1 MCDNVE
7 LISRIKFISKIKQGE
22 KINTRGFFIQNDT
35 LLSKLSRSFL
45 YQDSRTNTI
54 NFISE
59 TLLQVF
65 HLLKLYVTTDKLSD
79 ISMCINVIEDIGN
92 MKKGIINLQ
101 STYQDDAIIVSK
113 LETFVQEI
121 DSKLLEFKNNNSAKI
136 KSNQI
141 DSVII
146 HTVPVEVYDTEKVK
160 EDDTKTEQKEDI
172 KTDSKLKN
180 KSDIKSEN
188 KSLIVR
194 K

>member
-7 LISRIKFISKIKQGE
+7 LISRIKFISKIKQGD

-45 YQDSRTNTI
+45 YQDSRVNTI

-92 MKKGIINLQ
+92 MKKGIVNLQ
-101 STYQDDAIIVSK
+101 NTYQDDAIIVSK

-136 KSNQI
+136 KSSQV

-146 HTVPVEVYDTEKVK
+146 HTVPIEAHDIK
-160 EDDTKTEQKEDI
+160 EDEESKIDTQVKNETKI
-172 KTDSKLKN
+172 HNSKVV
-180 KSDIKSEN
+180 N
-188 KSLIVR
+188 KSLLTVR

>member
-45 YQDSRTNTI
+45 YQDSRINTI

-65 HLLKLYVTTDKLSD
+65 HLLKLYVATDKLSD

-101 STYQDDAIIVSK
+101 NTYQDDAIIVSK

-146 HTVPVEVYDTEKVK
+146 HTVPLEVYETEQLK
-160 EDDTKTEQKEDI
+160 DDIKTEQKEDI
-172 KTDSKLKN
+172 KIDAKNKN

-188 KSLIVR
+188 KSLIV
-194 K
+194 KK

>member
-22 KINTRGFFIQNDT
+22 KINTRGFFIQNDS

-45 YQDSRTNTI
+45 YQDSRANTI

-65 HLLKLYVTTDKLSD
+65 HLLKLYVSTDKLSD

-146 HTVPVEVYDTEKVK
+146 HTVPLEVHDTEKVK

-172 KTDSKLKN
+172 KPDSKLKN
-180 KSDIKSEN
+180 KIDIKSDI